1 MAFPAMTY
9 GTGLKQSSQVQ
20 FGGLNHRK
28 GAIDGEIWDMR
39 NMTSDHYPVLSPR
52 EKRKILLEAENIRAV
67 YCHGDTPVY
76 VAGNDLYV
84 DGAAY
89 SLGKAEGEV
98 YITAIGERIIVMP
111 YKMLFDMTAKEL
123 KPLET
128 SVSGSNVEFPLYGW
142 LYGETAEANS
152 IRIPGVNFADYFSEG
167 DAVTIEGCTKHPEN
181 NTTPI
186 IRGIDGDTL
195 SFYENVFTLD
205 ALYYGHI
212 TTTTLVSWEPG
223 NKVYYY
229 FQIDKQW
236 YRFTLYELEGWQ
248 GLFDH
253 QEAIYIDEGEKLS
266 FSMKENGSISLGWV
280 DSFEGGGGA
289 YGIPVEKTDMP
300 PDKDASVDFSK
311 TDGTT
316 LDFFK
321 RSKNTAEP
329 GPVTISRKVPDM
341 EFIFS
346 CNNRLWGCKG
356 DEIFG
361 SKLGDP
367 FNFNVFDGL
376 STDSFTV
383 SLGTAGD
390 CTAAIN
396 YNGYPL
402 FFKEDGIFKLYGET
416 PLNFSLVDAM
426 TQGVKRG
433 CGKSLAVAGEVLYF
447 VSKNG
452 VMAYTGGVPQYIGE
466 PLGIRIREA
475 VGGSDGRKYYL
486 SADDGNGRRL
496 YVFDTYRSMWHIED
510 ELPAITMDYGAALLC
525 AAEDGK
531 IYALSYG
538 ADGGTEEEDV
548 EWMVRFADAT
558 ISSPNR
564 KAISRLLIRADA
576 SGGGKADVFISFDSG
591 EWQNIGTFRNDGK
604 YTIEYP
610 NIPTR
615 CDHFALKLE
624 GKGPVDIYGIS
635 YAYYHGSELH

>member
-1 MAFPAMTY
+1 MAFPAMPY

-84 DGAAY
+84 GGAAY
-89 SLGKAEGEV
+89 PLGNADGEV

-123 KPLET
+123 KPLEA
-128 SVSGSNVEFPLYGW
+128 SVSGSDVEFPLYGW

-205 ALYYGHI
+205 IREYRLETASVLYPEE
-212 TTTTLVSWEPG
+212 SPG
-223 NKVYYY
+223 TPRYYY
-229 FQIDKQW
+229 FTTSDKTIH
-236 YRFTLYELEGWQ
+236 RFSP
-248 GLFDH
+248 FDS
-253 QEAIYIDEGEKLS
+253 ETGEESPPTIGEGEKLVFGPDS
-266 FSMKENGSISLGWV
+266 TGTWKLSWV
-280 DSFEGGGGA
+280 DSFDGGGGA
-289 YGIPVEKTDMP
+289 YEIP
-300 PDKDASVDFSK
+300 
-311 TDGTT
+311 TT
-316 LDFFK
+316 TVSAVPEGKSLLSFYEIF
-321 RSKNTAEP
+321 KNTTEP
-329 GPVTISRKVPDM
+329 GPITISRKVPDM

-376 STDSFTV
+376 STDSYAV
-383 SLGTAGD
+383 SFGTAGD

-510 ELPAITMDYGAALLC
+510 ELPAITMDYGAALVC

-538 ADGGTEEEDV
+538 ADGGTEEEYV

>member
-1 MAFPAMTY
+1 MTFPAMPY
-9 GTGLKQSSQVQ
+9 GTGLRQSNQVQ

-28 GAIDGEIWDMR
+28 GAVDGEIWDMR

-52 EKRKILLEAENIRAV
+52 EKRKILLEAESIRAV
-67 YCHGDTPVY
+67 YCHGDKLIY
-76 VAGNDLYV
+76 IAGSELYV

-89 SLGKAEGEV
+89 PLGNAEGEV

-111 YKMLFDMTAKEL
+111 YKMLFDMTTKEL
-123 KPLET
+123 KPLEA

-152 IRIPGVNFADYFSEG
+152 IRIPSVNFADYFSEG

-186 IRGIDGDTL
+186 IRGIDGNTL
-195 SFYENVFTLD
+195 YFYENVFTLD
-205 ALYYGHI
+205 ILEYRYETASKLYPE
-212 TTTTLVSWEPG
+212 VSPG
-223 NKVYYY
+223 TARYYY
-229 FQIDKQW
+229 FTTADKTV
-236 YRFTLYELEGWQ
+236 YRFSPFEIET
-248 GLFDH
+248 
-253 QEAIYIDEGEKLS
+253 GEESPPTIEIGGKLVFGPDSAGTWKLS
-266 FSMKENGSISLGWV
+266 WV
-280 DSFEGGGGA
+280 DSFDGGGGA
-289 YGIPVEKTDMP
+289 YEIPTTTV
-300 PDKDASVDFSK
+300 SVVPEGESLLSFYEVLKS
-311 TDGTT
+311 
-316 LDFFK
+316 
-321 RSKNTAEP
+321 TAEP
-329 GPVTISRKVPDM
+329 GPITISRKVPDM

-376 STDSFTV
+376 STDSYTV

-426 TQGVKRG
+426 TQGVKRE

-486 SADDGNGRRL
+486 SADDGNGRRF
-496 YVFDTYRSMWHIED
+496 YVYDTYRSMWHIED
-510 ELPAITMDYGAALLC
+510 ELPAITMDYGAALVC
-525 AAEDGK
+525 AATDGK

-564 KAISRLLIRADA
+564 KAISRLLIRTDA
-576 SGGGKADVFISFDSG
+576 SGGGEADVYISFDGG

-610 NIPTR
+610 NVPTR
-615 CDHFALKLE
+615 CDHFALKFE
-624 GKGPVDIYGIS
+624 GKGSVDIYGIS